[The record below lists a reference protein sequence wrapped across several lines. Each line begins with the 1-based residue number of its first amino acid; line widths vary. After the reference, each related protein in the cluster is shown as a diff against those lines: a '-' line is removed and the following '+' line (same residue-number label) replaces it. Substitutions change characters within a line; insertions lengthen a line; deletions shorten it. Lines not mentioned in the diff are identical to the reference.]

1 MNEINERKLNQKLFK
16 EDFNFETLGDLR
28 KWLNITKKDVHTVL
42 KTPHELLTERLGDDY
57 IIQPSYSNE
66 HSTEY
71 IVIEDDVT
79 LTFKITNNDYNVFE
93 VNSIGMFFAG
103 VFATTFWLNF
113 LKDLEQVR
121 RIILDLTYYE

>member
-28 KWLNITKKDVHTVL
+28 KWLNITKKDVHQVL
-42 KTPHELLTERLGDDY
+42 KTPHELFAERFGEDY

-103 VFATTFWLNF
+103 VFATTYWLNF

>member
-1 MNEINERKLNQKLFK
+1 MWSEKEVKAFK
-16 EDFNFETLGDLR
+16 TVYN
-28 KWLNITKKDVHTVL
+28 NI
-42 KTPHELLTERLGDDY
+42 DY
-57 IIQPSYSNE
+57 LISD
-66 HSTEY
+66 

>member
-28 KWLNITKKDVHTVL
+28 EWINITKKDVHTVL
-42 KTPHELLTERLGDDY
+42 KTPHELLAERLGDDY

-79 LTFKITNNDYNVFE
+79 LTFKITNSDYNVFE
-93 VNSIGMFFAG
+93 VNSTGMFFAS
-103 VFATTFWLNF
+103 VFATTYWLNF
-113 LKDLEQVR
+113 LKDLEQIR

>member
-28 KWLNITKKDVHTVL
+28 EWLNITGKDVHTVL
-42 KTPHELLTERLGDDY
+42 KTPHELLAERLGEDY
-57 IIQPSYSNE
+57 IIQPSYSNQ

-103 VFATTFWLNF
+103 VFATTYWLNF

>member
-16 EDFNFETLGDLR
+16 EGFDFETLGDLR

-42 KTPHELLTERLGDDY
+42 KTPHELLIERLGDDY

-103 VFATTFWLNF
+103 VFSTTYWLNF